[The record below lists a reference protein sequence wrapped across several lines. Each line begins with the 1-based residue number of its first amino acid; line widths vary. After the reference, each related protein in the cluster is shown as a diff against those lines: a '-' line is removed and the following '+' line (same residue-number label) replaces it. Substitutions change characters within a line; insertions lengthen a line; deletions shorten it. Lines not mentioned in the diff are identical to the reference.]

1 MSLAT
6 SEGVLVIVYATY
18 HFHVTLSLLHVS
30 APQVMHLREI
40 KG

>member
-6 SEGVLVIVYATY
+6 SEEELVTLHATN
-18 HFHVTLSLLHVS
+18 HFHVTLSVLHVS
-30 APQVMHLREI
+30 APQVMHLREV